1 VADRDPNVTRLLG
14 VLESA
19 LKAGDLAQALE
30 YLDALRAELEQAD
43 RAVPPVVGVI
53 TTDRA

>member
-1 VADRDPNVTRLLG
+1 VTRLLG

-30 YLDALRAELEQAD
+30 YLHALRAELEQAD